1 MSRRTQLVLLAAAF
15 VAVVLVAGS
24 AQASDILG
32 IYNNSEGTGESYLDI
47 AAGSATV
54 YLVLTDVSR
63 PDGVSGWECH
73 LTGDWGSNPNIF
85 FAGETLHGQALN
97 VSAFPDYAVGL
108 GTSLPPDPNGNI
120 WLASWNFIFLA
131 QEEMYLYLGP
141 SDRPSIPD
149 HMVYAAGDN
158 PGILLPMYPSSGS
171 HDLPVF
177 GFNGIPTLAG
187 AIAIDPDPDEI
198 EAPWRL
204 EGPDGLL
211 IEGNGDEYLEDM
223 DEGDYSLT
231 WLDVYGYATP
241 PPQQGHLVLGTVLTF
256 QATYLPSGPGYWSIG
271 ISAAL
276 GDLRDQTNNMGIKPM
291 ATDGYDDGLDLPE
304 PPPSPSGYL
313 TAYFPHPE
321 WSSPLGDRFRTDYRS
336 GYNALLL
343 QKTWRFEVASD
354 LGGEVLLNFT
364 PTFGPLN
371 GYPLLLQDLTTGE
384 SHSLFPDLQ
393 YAYQNT
399 SGEVRSFDITVGD
412 DVPLLTPESRDI
424 PQGWSLIGFPLV
436 PEGVL
441 GMLDHVIFD
450 DATGTTYAFS
460 YAGHDGYVQEEGSS
474 HVTPGVGL
482 WIATTEG
489 FGWSMEGKRAAG
501 GVGVPLRNGWNLFG
515 YPIWIPG
522 SLAGLMVRSPTDWL
536 NYDEAVAANLVA
548 GFAYDYDAPSDS
560 YVETSQLE
568 TWHGYWLAAYA
579 DSLSLWCDYRNL
591 AGKQGGSG
599 EPLAGTAAG
608 DWQVNVGL
616 AGSPDAVVFGVRGG
630 ATAGFDAA
638 WDLPSPPAS
647 PAAASRP
654 RLTLRHPEWDVST
667 GPAFRSEFR
676 GGGDDLKVWPALL
689 QRPQAGP
696 MTLHWDAQTWPADLD
711 FQVYLPAQNRVV
723 LSSMRSAES
732 LSLDVG
738 AGGLAV
744 EFRDP
749 SMLSGVPETAGRG
762 PNLYAVPNPFN
773 PTTEI
778 RFRLAR
784 SGTAELRIYNARGVL
799 VRHLAAGLL
808 GAGEHALTW
817 RGQDD
822 QGRRAASGSY
832 FYRLYVDGRQEGPAR
847 KMTLV
852 K

>member
-1 MSRRTQLVLLAAAF
+1 MSRRSQLIPLALALAICALAAGA
-15 VAVVLVAGS
+15 AP
-24 AQASDILG
+24 ASDIVG
-32 IYNNSEGTGESYLDI
+32 IFNNDEGTGDPYLDI
-47 AAGSATV
+47 SSGTATV
-54 YLVLTDVSR
+54 YLVLTDVSG
-63 PDGVSGWECH
+63 PGGVSGWECH
-73 LTGDWGSNPNIF
+73 LNGDWDSNSNVF
-85 FAGETLHGQALN
+85 FGGYDLYGQALN
-97 VSAFPDYAVGL
+97 VSAFPDFAVGL
-108 GTSLPPDPNGNI
+108 GTPLPPDPNGNVC
-120 WLASWNFIFLA
+120 LGSFSFIFLA
-131 QEEMYLYLGP
+131 QEEIYLYLGP
-141 SDRPSIPD
+141 SDRPSIAGQ
-149 HMVYAAGDN
+149 MVYAAGDD
-158 PGILLPMYPSSGS
+158 PGLLLIMYPSSGS

-177 GFNGIPTLAG
+177 GFNAIPILAG
-187 AIAIDPDPDEI
+187 AIDIDPDPDEI

-211 IEGNGDEYLEDM
+211 IEGNGDEHLADM

-231 WLDVYGYATP
+231 WLDIYGYATP
-241 PPQQGHLVLGTVLTF
+241 PPQQGHLELGTTLTF
-256 QATYLPSGPGYWSIG
+256 QATYLPSGLGYWSIG
-271 ISAAL
+271 IGAAL
-276 GDLRDQTNNMGIKPM
+276 GDLRDQTNNMGIRPT

-313 TAYFPHPE
+313 TVYFPHPE

-371 GYPLLLQDLTTGE
+371 GYPLLLRDLTTGE
-384 SHSLFPDLQ
+384 SHNLFPDLR

-399 SGEVRSFDITVGD
+399 PGEVRSFDIIVGD
-412 DVPLLTPESRDI
+412 DVPPLAPESRDI
-424 PQGWSLIGFPLV
+424 PAGWSLIGFPLV

-441 GMLDHVIFD
+441 GRLDLVIFD

-474 HVTPGVGL
+474 PVTPGLGL
-482 WIATTEG
+482 WIVSTEG
-489 FGWSMEGKRAAG
+489 FSWSMEGGRAAG
-501 GVGVPLRNGWNLFG
+501 GVSLPLRNGWNLFG
-515 YPIWIPG
+515 YPIWFPG
-522 SLAGLMVRSPTDWL
+522 SLAGLMVRTPTAL
-536 NYDEAVAANLVA
+536 LTYDEAVAANLVSA
-548 GFAYDYDAPSDS
+548 FAYDYDAPSDD
-560 YVETSQLE
+560 YVATSQLD

-579 DSLSLWCDYRNL
+579 DSLSLWCDYRNMT
-591 AGKQGGSG
+591 GKQGRGG
-599 EPLAGTAAG
+599 EP
-608 DWQVNVGL
+608 
-616 AGSPDAVVFGVRGG
+616 
-630 ATAGFDAA
+630 
-638 WDLPSPPAS
+638 
-647 PAAASRP
+647 
-654 RLTLRHPEWDVST
+654 
-667 GPAFRSEFR
+667 
-676 GGGDDLKVWPALL
+676 
-689 QRPQAGP
+689 
-696 MTLHWDAQTWPADLD
+696 LHWDAQTWPADLD
-711 FQVYLPAQNRVV
+711 FQVYLPGQNRVV
-723 LSSMRSAES
+723 LASMRSAES
-732 LSLDVG
+732 LTLEVAAS
-738 AGGLAV
+738 GLAV

-749 SMLSGVPETAGRG
+749 GLLSGVPESVGRG
-762 PNLYAVPNPFN
+762 PVLYAVPNPFN

-784 SGTAELRIYNARGVL
+784 SGAAEVRIYNARGVL